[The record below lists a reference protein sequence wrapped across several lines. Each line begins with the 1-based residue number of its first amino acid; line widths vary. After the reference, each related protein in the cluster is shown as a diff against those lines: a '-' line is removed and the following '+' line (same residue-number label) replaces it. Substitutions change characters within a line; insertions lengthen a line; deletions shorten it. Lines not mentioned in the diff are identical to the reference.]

1 MRSLTLD
8 LVVADPEDAVAVSH
22 DGVEGVEEGPDLDRG
37 HLVQLLTRHPVQSR
51 AGEVSNLRERL

>member
-1 MRSLTLD
+1 MD

-37 HLVQLLTRHPVQSR
+37 HLVQLLTRHPVKRR